1 MPPRSSPIVFSK
13 ISAIWFCDGFMRA
26 GMMFRIGSETKVNS
40 VSILIG
46 VGRILSITPA
56 STVICLRTSASLKAL
71 RYPVAGSLA
80 GPE

>member
-1 MPPRSSPIVFSK
+1 M
-13 ISAIWFCDGFMRA
+13 SAGI
-26 GMMFRIGSETKVNS
+26 MFRIGSEVNVNS

-46 VGRILSITPA
+46 VARMLSITPA
-56 STVICLRTSASLKAL
+56 STVMCFRTSASWSAL